1 MTKYSREPNDPS
13 LLAEEEKYG
22 KNKPNTI
29 LIPKIIYNNYML
41 TLIDA
46 IL

>member
-1 MTKYSREPNDPS
+1 MKFSREPNDPS
-13 LLAEEEKYG
+13 LLAEGKKYG
-22 KNKPNTI
+22 KNKPKTI

-46 IL
+46 VL